1 MEYEDTTGTT
11 THKQLRRVVADQIR
25 AAILDGTLKPGAW
38 LRQERL
44 AQEYGVSQMPVREA
58 LKELAAEG
66 LVEHVPYRG
75 VRVVAFSAD
84 DVADLYAARG
94 FLEGMAARAAA
105 ERITAAELG
114 QLRDLQTQMS
124 ARQAP
129 ADLADYLELN
139 RRFHQLICA
148 ASRRAYLIR
157 LLNQIWA
164 AFPTMLWGN
173 VTAAAR
179 VTLPERDASDL
190 AEHPAILAAL
200 ERRDAA
206 EAERLMRQHIAATGA
221 ELVALLRQHAAPPD
235 PSPTQGDP

>member
-1 MEYEDTTGTT
+1 
-11 THKQLRRVVADQIR
+11 VVAERIR
-25 AAILDGTLKPGAW
+25 SAILDGNLKPGEW

-84 DVADLYAARG
+84 DVADLYAARA

-105 ERITAAELG
+105 EHITAAELG
-114 QLRDLQTQMS
+114 QLRELQAQMS

-129 ADLADYLELN
+129 EALADYLELN

-173 VTAAAR
+173 VTAAAQ
-179 VTLPERDASDL
+179 VTLPERNASDL
-190 AEHPAILAAL
+190 AEHPALLEAL
-200 ERRDAA
+200 ERHDAA
-206 EAERLMRQHIAATGA
+206 AAERLMRQHIETTGA
-221 ELVALLRQHAAPPD
+221 ELVALLRERAAPSTPHE
-235 PSPTQGDP
+235 GDS

>member
-1 MEYEDTTGTT
+1 MTNSTRQDLT
-11 THKQLRRVVADQIR
+11 THKQLRRVVAERLR
-25 AAILDGTLKPGAW
+25 AEILGGTLKPGEW
-38 LRQERL
+38 LRQERV

-105 ERITAAELG
+105 EHITSEELAE
-114 QLRDLQTQMS
+114 LRDLQAQMGT
-124 ARQAP
+124 RQAP
-129 ADLADYLELN
+129 EALAEYLELN
-139 RRFHQLICA
+139 RRFHQLICT

-173 VTAAAR
+173 VAAA
-179 VTLPERDASDL
+179 TEISLPERNASDL
-190 AEHPAILAAL
+190 AEHPEILDAL
-200 ERRDAA
+200 ARHDADS
-206 EAERLMRQHIAATGA
+206 AERLIRQHIASTGA
-221 ELVALLRQHAAPPD
+221 ELVAHLRRAAGPARL
-235 PSPTQGDP
+235 

>member
-1 MEYEDTTGTT
+1 MTTFPEEKAT
-11 THKQLRRVVADQIR
+11 THKQLRRVVAERIR
-25 AAILDGTLKPGAW
+25 AAIVAGVLKPGDW

-58 LKELAAEG
+58 LKELTAEG

-105 ERITAAELG
+105 ERITPEELR
-114 QLRDLQTQMS
+114 QLHELQTQMS
-124 ARQAP
+124 ARQSPEA
-129 ADLADYLELN
+129 LAEYLELN

-157 LLNQIWA
+157 LLNQMWT

-173 VTAAAR
+173 VTAAR
-179 VTLPERDASDL
+179 PDLIPERNAGDL
-190 AEHPAILAAL
+190 AEHPAILDAL
-200 ERRDAA
+200 ERREAD
-206 EAERLMRQHIAATGA
+206 EAERRMRRHIESTGA
-221 ELVALLRQHAAPPD
+221 ELLALLRR
-235 PSPTQGDP
+235 TV

>member
-1 MEYEDTTGTT
+1 MTISTKPDVTA
-11 THKQLRRVVADQIR
+11 HKQLRRVVAERLR
-25 AAILDGTLKPGAW
+25 AEILEGELKPGEW
-38 LRQERL
+38 LRQERV

-105 ERITAAELG
+105 EHITPEELAE
-114 QLRDLQTQMS
+114 LRDLQAQMG

-129 ADLADYLELN
+129 EALAEYLELN
-139 RRFHQLICA
+139 RRFHQLICT

-173 VTAAAR
+173 VAAA
-179 VTLPERDASDL
+179 TELSLPERTAGDL
-190 AEHPAILAAL
+190 AEHPAILDAL
-200 ERRDAA
+200 AGRDAEA
-206 EAERLMRQHIAATGA
+206 AERLIRQHIASTGA
-221 ELVALLRQHAAPPD
+221 ELVAHLRRAA
-235 PSPTQGDP
+235 

>member
-1 MEYEDTTGTT
+1 MENQATTGAT
-11 THKQLRRVVADQIR
+11 THKQLRRVVAERIR
-25 AAILDGTLKPGAW
+25 SAIQEGALKPGEW

-84 DVADLYAARG
+84 DVADLYAARA

-105 ERITAAELG
+105 QHITAAELG
-114 QLRDLQTQMS
+114 QLRELQAQMS

-129 ADLADYLELN
+129 AALPEYLELN
-139 RRFHQLICA
+139 RSFHQLICA
-148 ASRRAYLIR
+148 AGRRAYLIR

-173 VTAAAR
+173 VTAAVR

-190 AEHPAILAAL
+190 AEHPAILEAL
-200 ERRDAA
+200 ERHDAA
-206 EAERLMRQHIAATGA
+206 AAERLMRQHVEATGA
-221 ELVALLRQHAAPPD
+221 ELVALLRRPAPPASA
-235 PSPTQGDP
+235 PSQGDL

>member
-1 MEYEDTTGTT
+1 MTNSTRQDLT
-11 THKQLRRVVADQIR
+11 THKQLRRVVAERLR
-25 AAILDGTLKPGAW
+25 AEILGGTLKPGEW
-38 LRQERL
+38 LRQERV

-105 ERITAAELG
+105 EHITAEELAE
-114 QLRDLQTQMS
+114 LRDLQAQMGT
-124 ARQAP
+124 RQAP
-129 ADLADYLELN
+129 EALAEYLELN
-139 RRFHQLICA
+139 RRFHQLICT

-173 VTAAAR
+173 VAAA
-179 VTLPERDASDL
+179 TEISLPERNASDL
-190 AEHPAILAAL
+190 AEHPEILDAL
-200 ERRDAA
+200 ARHDADS
-206 EAERLMRQHIAATGA
+206 AERLIRQHIASTGA
-221 ELVALLRQHAAPPD
+221 ELVAHLRRAAGPARL
-235 PSPTQGDP
+235 

>member
-1 MEYEDTTGTT
+1 MEYEDATGTT